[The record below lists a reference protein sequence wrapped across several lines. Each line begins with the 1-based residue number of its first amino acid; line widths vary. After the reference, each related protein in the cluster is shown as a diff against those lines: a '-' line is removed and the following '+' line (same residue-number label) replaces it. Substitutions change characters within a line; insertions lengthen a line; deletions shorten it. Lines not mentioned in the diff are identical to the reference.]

1 MQALFLKEAIKH
13 DVLPLDDRVF
23 ERFNAAIAGRPDLM
37 GSRTSLT
44 VYPGMAQMTENAFI
58 NVKNRSHS
66 ITANVE
72 IPKEGAD
79 GVILAQGGRFAGW
92 SLYMADDKVSYVHN
106 WVGLER
112 YTITS
117 EDTLTPGKATIRYEF
132 DYAGGKP
139 GSGGTGTIYVNG
151 EMVGEGEIGNT
162 TAFLFSADETA
173 DVGQDRAT
181 PVTEAYAE
189 GDNKFT
195 GTIEKITV
203 ELH

>member
-1 MQALFLKEAIKH
+1 MK
-13 DVLPLDDRVF
+13 D
-23 ERFNAAIAGRPDLM
+23 
-37 GSRTSLT
+37 S
-44 VYPGMAQMTENAFI
+44 
-58 NVKNRSHS
+58 
-66 ITANVE
+66 
-72 IPKEGAD
+72 
-79 GVILAQGGRFAGW
+79 
-92 SLYMADDKVSYVHN
+92 KVSYVHN

-117 EDTLTPGKATIRYEF
+117 KEALAPGMATIRYEF

-151 EMVGEGEIGNT
+151 EKVGEGKIANT
-162 TAFLFSADETA
+162 TPFLFSADETA
-173 DVGQDRAT
+173 DVGQDIAT
-181 PVTEAYAE
+181 PVTEAYTE